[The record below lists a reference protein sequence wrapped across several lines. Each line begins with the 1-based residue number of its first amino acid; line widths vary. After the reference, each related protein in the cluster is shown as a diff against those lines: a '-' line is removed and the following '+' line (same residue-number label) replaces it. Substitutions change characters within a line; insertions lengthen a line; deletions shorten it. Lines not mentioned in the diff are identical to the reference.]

1 MGYCLSLS
9 DGNNWWIT
17 ANKSNAQFISKLANI
32 MSLKE
37 CKANG
42 FCKLIIRERES
53 EYSNS
58 SVVNIDS
65 ITSTDQPKWK
75 VYESPSIR
83 IRYNDADAKVICEIK
98 NEPDEAIKY
107 INMWFSLQPIYRR
120 SISLGGL
127 PFHSGLAE
135 LNGKGVLF
143 SASGNTGK
151 STCCRR
157 LPSYWK
163 PLCDDEVLVV
173 LNKSGEYMAHPFPT
187 WSDYLMQRAENTWD
201 VQYSVP
207 LSAIFFIEQSEID
220 EVIPI
225 RMGESAIKITGSADQ
240 VCQKFLRDVSQEE
253 KLEFKRNLFSNAYDM
268 AKKIPAFQLRVSL
281 NGNFWEKIEKVIK

>member
-9 DGNNWWIT
+9 DGNSWWIT
-17 ANKSNAQFISKLANI
+17 GDNSKEQLLSKFASI
-32 MSLKE
+32 MRLKE
-37 CKANG
+37 CNANG
-42 FCKLIIRERES
+42 FCKLIIREREP
-53 EYSNS
+53 EHSNS
-58 SVVNIDS
+58 SILDS
-65 ITSTDQPKWK
+65 ITSTDQPEWK
-75 VYESPSIR
+75 VYESQSIR
-83 IRYNDADAKVICEIK
+83 IIYSGSSDKVICEIK
-98 NEPDEAIKY
+98 NGSDESIQY
-107 INMWFSLQPIYRR
+107 LSMWFSLHPIYQR

-135 LNGKGVLF
+135 LDGKGVLF

-163 PLCDDEVLVV
+163 PLCDDEALVV
-173 LNKSGEYMAHPFPT
+173 LSKSGEYMAHPFPT

-225 RMGESAIKITGSADQ
+225 RMGQSAIRITGSADQ
-240 VCQKFLRDVSQEE
+240 VCGKFLRSVSQEE
-253 KLEFKRNLFSNAYDM
+253 KLEFKRNLFSNAYEM
-268 AKKIPAFQLRVSL
+268 AKKVPAFQLRVSL